1 MSAQNTST
9 QPPSQQP
16 TSPAPSAFLET
27 IILLLMPY
35 FLESANTVAG
45 ARIDILRTLASYAAR
60 TRPNFLLAA
69 QVIALG
75 MTTLDVL
82 HEARTLEMSVPMRLR
97 YRGNANSLNR
107 AMLQTD
113 KSLQANLAD
122 ESVPDPVQTE
132 PVQVTDPAPEAEPDA
147 AHSAAPAPA
156 TLGPDSAAAAVMEA
170 LRLMGLAAP
179 PAADRISAAPPSRG
193 GPPSPT

>member
-1 MSAQNTST
+1 VST
-9 QPPSQQP
+9 QQV
-16 TSPAPSAFLET
+16 SPKPSAFLET

-35 FLESANTVAG
+35 FLESATTVAG
-45 ARIDILRTLASYAAR
+45 ARLEILRTLASYAAR

-107 AMLQTD
+107 AMLQTE
-113 KSLQANLAD
+113 KSLEANLAD
-122 ESVPDPVQTE
+122 ENAPGQVQTE
-132 PVQVTDPAPEAEPDA
+132 QTQAANPAPEAEPDA
-147 AHSAAPAPA
+147 APHSA
-156 TLGPDSAAAAVMEA
+156 TVIPDSAAATVMEA
-170 LRLMGLAAP
+170 LRLTGLAAP
-179 PAADRISAAPPSRG
+179 TSVAPPSRG
-193 GPPSPT
+193 SPRPPPSALPNPP